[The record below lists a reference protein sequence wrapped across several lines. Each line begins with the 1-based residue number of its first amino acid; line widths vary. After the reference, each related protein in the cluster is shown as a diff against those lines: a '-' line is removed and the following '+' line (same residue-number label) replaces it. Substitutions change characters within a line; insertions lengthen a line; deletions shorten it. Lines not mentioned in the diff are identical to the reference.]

1 MFHRATYLKK
11 FYSIFILTIFL
22 TQFNLCKLN
31 LNNPR
36 DPQSRSFLETLLWE
50 DYLRGLCNPN
60 IRASI
65 RLGSGTYKIYP
76 YKLLKLKNGNFAVT
90 AGVFE
95 EVVWNGKTAGKN
107 FSYSGTPGT
116 DMNLVVFL
124 VNGKTFQIE
133 WLDYLGQL
141 VSASDNKEVSPIT
154 ELSNGDVVAAAYI
167 KSVEQG
173 TPISFKSNTNSLV
186 MVRFNGNGSRVWS
199 TYLDKTDTSIVESR
213 FALVTDELDNIHLFF
228 NGRATGSPTSDI
240 YGFSEFP
247 VVEVPSYAPYLNT
260 EEIGWA
266 MITAQGNPIRQ
277 RYLQSNGSV
286 RVLNAVLG
294 PNHSILLFGSADD
307 NYVGYTGHP
316 LPSYNYQRPMV
327 TKLSITD
334 FSMINR
340 TYLGSINASHTL
352 GTIYGIAPA
361 SDGIYSTGINAGD
374 FGTSFHPYQLYTGST
389 NFRNNIFSKFDWNGN
404 LIWNQFLGSTT
415 TDTLEISPT
424 ISYISETNTV
434 KAFTFSP
441 DNGNLYTGFSIPT
454 TSFGIN
460 PYQRTT
466 LNISGTNGYYQSI
479 HYETSFYNYPPTA
492 EEPIRNVVSV
502 SEVCGGRLARL
513 QNIIDLNT
521 EVGILELATRP
532 ASEEP

>member
-1 MFHRATYLKK
+1 MQQKAISLKK
-11 FYSIFILTIFL
+11 FSSIFILTILFQ
-22 TQFNLCKLN
+22 QFNFCKLN
-31 LNNPR
+31 FNNPR
-36 DPQSRSFLETLLWE
+36 DPQSLSYWQTWLWE
-50 DYLRGLCNPN
+50 EYLRGLCNPN
-60 IRASI
+60 LRASV
-65 RLGSGTYKIYP
+65 RLGTGNYRVYP
-76 YKLLKLKNGNFAVT
+76 YKLLKLKNGNFAIT

-107 FSYSGTPGT
+107 FSFSGTTGT
-116 DMNLVVFL
+116 DMNLIVFL

-133 WLDYLGQL
+133 WLDYIGQL
-141 VSASDNKEVSPIT
+141 VAASDNKEVSPIT

-173 TPISFKSNTNSLV
+173 TPISSKSNTNSLV
-186 MVRFNGNGSRVWS
+186 MIRFNGNGTRVWS

-213 FALVTDELDNIHLFF
+213 YALITDGVDNLHLFF

-247 VVEVPSYAPYLNT
+247 ILEVPSYAPYLNT

-266 MITAQGNPIRQ
+266 MISAQGNPIRQ

-286 RVLNAVLG
+286 RVLNATLG
-294 PNHSILLFGSADD
+294 PDNSILLFGSADD

-327 TKLSITD
+327 TKLSISD

-340 TYLGSINASHTL
+340 TYLGSISASHTL

-361 SDGIYSTGINAGD
+361 SDGIYTTGINAGD
-374 FGTSFHPYQLYTGST
+374 FGTSFHPYQLYSGSS

-404 LIWNQFLGSTT
+404 LLWNQFLGSTT
-415 TDTLEISPT
+415 TDTLEIPPT
-424 ISYISETNTV
+424 ISYITDTNTI
-434 KAFTFSP
+434 KAFAFSLA
-441 DNGNLYTGFSIPT
+441 DGSLYTGFTVPT
-454 TSFGIN
+454 TGRGIN

-466 LNISGTNGYYQSI
+466 LNIAGSNGLYQYI
-479 HYETSFYNYPPTA
+479 HYETSFTNYPPTGEPLHYTIASA
-492 EEPIRNVVSV
+492 EA
-502 SEVCGGRLARL
+502 CGGRMVKL
-513 QNIIDLNT
+513 QNILDLST
-521 EVGILELATRP
+521 EVGVLEVATRP
-532 ASEEP
+532 AIEEP

>member
-1 MFHRATYLKK
+1 MSQKATYLKK
-11 FYSIFILTIFL
+11 FSFIFILTIIL
-22 TQFNLCKLN
+22 IQFNLCKLN

-36 DPQSRSFLETLLWE
+36 DPQSQSFLETLLWE
-50 DYLRGLCNPN
+50 EYLRGLCNPN
-60 IRASI
+60 LRASV

-107 FSYSGTPGT
+107 FSFSGTPGT

-173 TPISFKSNTNSLV
+173 TPISFKSNTNALV
-186 MVRFNGNGSRVWS
+186 MIRFNGNGSRVWI

-213 FALVTDELDNIHLFF
+213 FAMVTDEVDNIHLFF

-247 VVEVPSYAPYLNT
+247 ILEVPSYAPYLNT

-266 MITAQGNPIRQ
+266 IISAQGNPIRQ

-294 PNHSILLFGSADD
+294 LNHSILLFGSADD

-361 SDGIYSTGINAGD
+361 SDGIYTSGINAGD
-374 FGTSFHPYQLYTGST
+374 FGSSFHPYQLYPSST

-415 TDTLEISPT
+415 TDTLEIPT
-424 ISYISETNTV
+424 IISYVSQTNML
-434 KAFTFSP
+434 KSYGFSLA
-441 DNGNLYTGFSIPT
+441 NGSRYTGFNIPT
-454 TSFGIN
+454 TGNGTN

-466 LNISGTNGYYQSI
+466 LNISGDTGHYQSI
-479 HYETSFYNYPPTA
+479 HYETSFYNYPATT
-492 EEPIRNVVSV
+492 EP
-502 SEVCGGRLARL
+502 L
-513 QNIIDLNT
+513 QNTIAATEACGSRIVRLKNNLDLNT
-521 EVGILELATRP
+521 EVGVMELVTNP
-532 ASEEP
+532 ANEEP